1 MDKAFLISAL
11 LSLIFAG
18 SVSAEERPEH
28 YEGKKA
34 HSLDAAFENL
44 AETNILIAELIAD
57 GEIQPE
63 ELAELHKLTYTAE
76 NSLEKVTEELEAL
89 KEVLEEI
96 HLSSEDFDSYKVM
109 ERTPVYLSGSQK
121 LLGR

>member
-1 MDKAFLISAL
+1 MVKAFSRSTLLFLIL
-11 LSLIFAG
+11 AG
-18 SVSAEERPEH
+18 SVYAEDRPDH
-28 YEGKKA
+28 YEGKTA

-44 AETNILIAELIAD
+44 AETNILIAKLIAD
-57 GEIQPE
+57 GEMESE
-63 ELAELHKLTYTAE
+63 ELAELHELTYTAE

-96 HLSSEDFDSYKVM
+96 HLSSEDFDSDKVM